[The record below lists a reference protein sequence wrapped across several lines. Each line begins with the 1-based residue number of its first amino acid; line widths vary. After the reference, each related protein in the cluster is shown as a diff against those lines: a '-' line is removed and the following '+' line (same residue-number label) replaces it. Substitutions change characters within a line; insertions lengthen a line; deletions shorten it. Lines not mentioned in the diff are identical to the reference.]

1 MKTLNHMVKMKLHVN
16 VRMSKIMRVPIKV
29 GICMYVTYTNCRTP
43 ILIFGVSIQVKEQKQ
58 DLNDEKLYLLH
69 SIYQEAY
76 II

>member
-1 MKTLNHMVKMKLHVN
+1 MVKMKLHVN
-16 VRMSKIMRVPIKV
+16 VRVSKVMRVPIKV
-29 GICMYVTYTNCRTP
+29 GIYMYVTYTNYRTP
-43 ILIFGVSIQVKEQKQ
+43 ILIFGVSSQVKEQKH